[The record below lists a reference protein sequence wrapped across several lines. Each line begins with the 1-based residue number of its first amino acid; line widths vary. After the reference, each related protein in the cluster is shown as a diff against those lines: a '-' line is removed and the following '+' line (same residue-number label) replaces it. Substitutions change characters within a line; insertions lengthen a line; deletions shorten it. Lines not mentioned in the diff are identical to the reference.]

1 MSEIQW
7 SRTRFTFV
15 AIVTILYLGVAGLLI
30 RFANLGSLGGIL
42 LLAVAAISAA
52 RLAFLPWAAGI
63 SGEGLH
69 LRSLLRGHQ
78 VFPWDQ
84 LLEVKAAP
92 GIIQVRTRAGRALRI
107 ADPGGSLARGLQEHY
122 RGKGVT
128 A

>member
-1 MSEIQW
+1 LSEIQW
-7 SRTRFTFV
+7 SRTRFTLT
-15 AIVTILYLGVAGLLI
+15 AIITILYLGVAALLL
-30 RFANLGSLGGIL
+30 RFANLGTLGGIAL
-42 LLAVAAISAA
+42 LVITAIAAT
-52 RLAFLPWAAGI
+52 RLALTPWAAGI

-78 VFPWDQ
+78 LLSWDQ

-107 ADPGGSLARGLQEHY
+107 PDPGGSLAQGLQQHY
-122 RGKGVT
+122 REKGVR